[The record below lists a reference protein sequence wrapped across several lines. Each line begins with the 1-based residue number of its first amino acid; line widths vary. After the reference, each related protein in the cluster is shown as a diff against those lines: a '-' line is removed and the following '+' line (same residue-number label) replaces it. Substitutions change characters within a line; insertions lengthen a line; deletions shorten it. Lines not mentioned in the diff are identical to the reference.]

1 MLEAYLWDCRR
12 SLSSVCRG
20 HWCKVATWCQQTT
33 TLPTVLTGWG
43 DELLDSSLERNPR
56 LTQKVEG
63 QIDGSRWG
71 KNQKIKRIFLVTI
84 ERIMYVY
91 IYIWRYICRYTY
103 IQGTHTHTL
112 THDFFRDRH
121 WIWLLSM
128 WQNVLYFIKTFLT
141 QYLSSMISENKGIL
155 GNSQHMMVKKLWM
168 TKRGI
173 LQGVAVV
180 CLYKVRGVSSF
191 CPLANTKF
199 LKQQD
204 SECTTKSITKLLFKR
219 RNLCVP
225 TGMNSGGNNT
235 KR

>member
-1 MLEAYLWDCRR
+1 M
-12 SLSSVCRG
+12 
-20 HWCKVATWCQQTT
+20 
-33 TLPTVLTGWG
+33 
-43 DELLDSSLERNPR
+43 
-56 LTQKVEG
+56 
-63 QIDGSRWG
+63 
-71 KNQKIKRIFLVTI
+71 
-84 ERIMYVY
+84 Y
-91 IYIWRYICRYTY
+91 IYIYGDIYADIHIYRAH
-103 IQGTHTHTL
+103 THTHSLMTSSE
-112 THDFFRDRH
+112 TDTEYGYFQCGRMFY
-121 WIWLLSM
+121 ILLK
-128 WQNVLYFIKTFLT
+128 LFLT

-219 RNLCVP
+219 RNLCVL
-225 TGMNSGGNNT
+225 
-235 KR
+235 